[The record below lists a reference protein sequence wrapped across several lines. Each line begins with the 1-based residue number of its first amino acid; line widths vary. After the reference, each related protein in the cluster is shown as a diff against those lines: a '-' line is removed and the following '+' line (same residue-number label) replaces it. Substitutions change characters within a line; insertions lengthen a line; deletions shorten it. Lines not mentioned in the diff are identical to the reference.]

1 MIYGKYKQYY
11 STLITRNIKVSSTLT
26 GVLGQAL
33 NPLSPNS
40 VQNQFSPNDIHT
52 LSTDEL

>member
-1 MIYGKYKQYY
+1 MNHGKYKQYY